1 MKKGLIFVVLALLL
15 TTQGTSAQS
24 LSFSRGQNV
33 SPAFEGWEQDADG
46 SRYFLF
52 GYMNRNW
59 EEELDVP
66 VGPDNNIEPGGPDQG
81 QPTHQLP
88 RRNRFVFRVPVPK
101 AFTEKDEMIWTLVTK
116 GKPEKAY
123 ATLRTDY
130 FVDGVV
136 RASEHGALGAGTS
149 SPETRANKAPTVKI
163 DGEKTRTAKVGQ
175 PLSLVAWTTDD
186 GVPKPRFR
194 GVAGERTVVASAGA
208 VPSGTPD
215 RETPLVNP
223 TNPAWTPPRQSTV
236 GSATGLRFSW
246 FVYRG
251 AGKVMFS
258 PEQNKVW
265 EDTRAGA
272 NSPWASR
279 WTAPPVPADGKWTTE
294 VTFSH
299 PGTYVLRAFASDG
312 ALDHGQDLTV
322 TVTP

>member
-1 MKKGLIFVVLALLL
+1 MKKGILLLALAMLAIG
-15 TTQGTSAQS
+15 QDVRAQS
-24 LSFSRGQNV
+24 YTRGQNV
-33 SPAFEGWEQDADG
+33 SPAFEGWETDADG
-46 SRYFLF
+46 SKYFLF

-66 VGPDNNIEPGGPDQG
+66 IGPDNNIEPGGPDQG
-81 QPTHQLP
+81 QPTHLLP
-88 RRNRFVFRVPVPK
+88 RRNRFVFRVKVP
-101 AFTEKDEMIWTLVTK
+101 ANFTEKDEMIWTLTTA
-116 GKPEKAY
+116 GKTEKAY
-123 ATLRTDY
+123 ATLRIDY

-149 SPETRANKAPTVKI
+149 SPETRANKAPTVKV
-163 DGEKTRTAKVGQ
+163 DGPTTRTVKAGQ
-175 PLSLVAWTTDD
+175 PLQLVAWTTDD

-194 GVAGERTVVASAGA
+194 GVGGERSVAQGRA
-208 VPSGTPD
+208 VSGSSD

-251 AGKVMFS
+251 AGPVSFS

-272 NSPWASR
+272 NSPWAPR
-279 WTAPPVPADGKWTTE
+279 WQAPPVPADGKWVTD
-294 VTFSH
+294 VTFDK
-299 PGTYVLRAFASDG
+299 PGTYTLRAFASDG
-312 ALDHGQDLTV
+312 ALDDGKDIVV

>member
-1 MKKGLIFVVLALLL
+1 MKRGLIFAVASLALLL
-15 TTQGTSAQS
+15 GSQSASAQS
-24 LSFSRGQNV
+24 YSRGQNV
-33 SPAFEGWEQDADG
+33 SPAFEGWERDADG

-66 VGPDNNIEPGGPDQG
+66 VGADNNIEPGGPDQG
-81 QPTHQLP
+81 QPTHLLP
-88 RRNRFVFRVPVPK
+88 RRNRFVFRVPVPPN
-101 AFTEKDEMIWTLVTK
+101 FTEKDEMIWTLTTK
-116 GKPEKAY
+116 GKTEKAY

-149 SPETRANKAPTVKI
+149 SPETRANIAPTVKLE
-163 DGEKTRTAKVGQ
+163 GEKNRTAKVGQ
-175 PLSLVAWTTDD
+175 PLTLVAWTTDD

-194 GVAGERTVVASAGA
+194 GVQGERTVVQSGGS
-208 VPSGTPD
+208 VPAATAN
-215 RETPLVNP
+215 REAPLVNP
-223 TNPAWTPPRQSTV
+223 VNPAWTPPRQSTV

-251 AGKVMFS
+251 AGEVTFS

-272 NSPWASR
+272 NSPWAPR
-279 WTAPPVPADGKWTTE
+279 WVAPPIPPDGKWTTQ
-294 VTFSH
+294 VTFEK
-299 PGTYVLRAFASDG
+299 PGTYTLRAFASDG
-312 ALDHGQDLTV
+312 ALDDGEDIIV
-322 TVTP
+322 TVTN

>member
-1 MKKGLIFVVLALLL
+1 MKKGLIFAALALVL
-15 TTQGTSAQS
+15 TSQGTRAQS

-59 EEELDVP
+59 EEELDIP
-66 VGPDNNIEPGGPDQG
+66 VGPDNSIEPGGPDQG
-81 QPTHQLP
+81 QPTHLLP
-88 RRNRFVFRVPVPK
+88 RRNRFVLRVPVPK
-101 AFTEKDEMIWTLVTK
+101 NFTEKDEMIWTLVTK
-116 GKPEKAY
+116 GKSEKAY

-130 FVDGVV
+130 LVDGVV

-149 SPETRANKAPTVKI
+149 SPETRSNKAPTVKI
-163 DGEKTRTAKVGQ
+163 DGAKTRTAKVSQ
-175 PLSLVAWTTDD
+175 PLALVAWTTDD
-186 GVPKPRFR
+186 GIPKPRFR
-194 GVAGERTVVASAGA
+194 GVTGEATVVRSGGA
-208 VPSGTPD
+208 VPAATAD

-246 FVYRG
+246 FVFRG
-251 AGKVMFS
+251 AGKVTFS

-265 EDTRAGA
+265 EDTRVGA
-272 NSPWASR
+272 NSPWAAR
-279 WTAPPVPADGKWTTE
+279 WTAPPVPAEGKWTTE
-294 VTFSH
+294 VTFDQ